1 MFGQDAIYSLG
12 SSLIR
17 ILFVLLVGLC
27 LCDAQ
32 KAYGEKPAQGEL
44 KIEGKYIKQ
53 LTLEREDGNKVTF
66 DQPGESIKIAAGKY
80 RLQEVHLEGGYTYQ
94 EWMVPRPEL
103 KQNWI
108 EVGEDKPAVLKA
120 GAPLK
125 QILKAE
131 RQGRALELDYKLLG
145 IGGEKYVNSDSNKP
159 PTFTVY
165 KGGKRIASGEFE
177 YGGGGT
183 CSYPWRVPLTTFGE
197 LKIVAS
203 ADIGELDPKESDA
216 AVCEWKWYYGASALA
231 LWAVLVLAIVLVKA
245 NRNPQALFVLA
256 PLAVEIAV
264 WSVVKKIIPVPY
276 LSTGTQAVY
285 SLLVGVTILWLL
297 SHWLGNRNRFVAFLL
312 ALVIMAVAGA
322 AGAISYTEYSGET
335 LSSTIGCAILA
346 LMMLFA
352 FVLTGWWCR
361 KRYSSLRFIL
371 WLGVWNAVVFLGTF
385 TVVLVGTGILRGI
398 PEWWSELWFV
408 MMSIVL
414 IQALIVGGCV
424 YAIVLPFMILALRSS
439 FYRQRF
445 YACLRLKSMSVETK
459 AEPNPSLPKV

>member
-1 MFGQDAIYSLG
+1 VRDLRKKKQISRLAATCAVVLCALCFAANTVLGQET
-12 SSLIR
+12 R
-17 ILFVLLVGLC
+17 E
-27 LCDAQ
+27 
-32 KAYGEKPAQGEL
+32 EKGQEPAQGEIKL
-44 KIEGKYIKQ
+44 EGKYIKQ
-53 LTLEREDGNKVTF
+53 LILEGEDSNKVTF
-66 DQPGESIKIAAGKY
+66 DQPGESIKVAVGKY
-80 RLQEVHLEGGYTYQ
+80 RLREVCLDGGYFY
-94 EWMVPRPEL
+94 PRVIVSDA
-103 KQNWI
+103 NWI
-108 EVGEDKPAVLKA
+108 EVGEDKPAVLKV

-125 QILKAE
+125 QIVTAE

-177 YGGGGT
+177 YGGGST
-183 CSYPWRVPLTTFGE
+183 CSYPWRVPLTAFGK
-197 LKIVAS
+197 LKIVPS
-203 ADIGELDPKESDA
+203 QDVDKLCLKEGDA
-216 AVCEWKWYYGASALA
+216 IFYDWKWYYGASALA

-245 NRNPQALFVLA
+245 NRNPQALFVLV

-264 WSVVKKIIPVPY
+264 WSVVKKIIPSPY

-312 ALVIMAVAGA
+312 ALVIMAVAGV
-322 AGAISYTEYSGET
+322 AGAISYNEYSGET

-361 KRYSSLRFIL
+361 KRFSGLRFIL
-371 WLGVWNAVVFLGTF
+371 WLGVWNVVVFLGTSI
-385 TVVLVGTGILRGI
+385 VVLIGTGILRGI

-408 MMSIVL
+408 MTSIVL
-414 IQALIVGGCV
+414 IEALIFGGCA

-445 YACLRLKSMSVETK
+445 YACLRLKSMPTATEAGV
-459 AEPNPSLPKV
+459 PQL

>member
-1 MFGQDAIYSLG
+1 MVAAIVAVFFVCLPINVAFGQQAITE
-12 SSLIR
+12 
-17 ILFVLLVGLC
+17 
-27 LCDAQ
+27 ANQ
-32 KAYGEKPAQGEL
+32 PTQGEL
-44 KIEGKYIKQ
+44 KIEGKFIKQ
-53 LTLEREDGNKVTF
+53 LVLEREGGEKVTF

-80 RLQEVHLEGGYTYQ
+80 RLREVQLESGYACQ
-94 EWMVPRPEL
+94 EWMVPD
-103 KQNWI
+103 QNWI

-131 RQGRALELDYKLLG
+131 RQGRVLWLDYKLSG

-177 YGGGGT
+177 CGGGGT
-183 CSYPWRVPLTTFGE
+183 YSNSWRVPLTMFGE
-197 LKIVAS
+197 LKVVAS
-203 ADIGELDPKESDA
+203 ADIGELGPKESDA
-216 AVCEWKWYYGASALA
+216 AVCEWKWYYGASALV
-231 LWAVLVLAIVLVKA
+231 LWAVLVLTIVLVKA
-245 NRNPQALFVLA
+245 NRSPQALFVLV

-264 WSVVKKIIPVPY
+264 WSVVKKIIPFPY

-297 SHWLGNRNRFVAFLL
+297 SHWLGNRSRFVAFLL

-322 AGAISYTEYSGET
+322 AGVISYNEYSGET

-361 KRYSSLRFIL
+361 KRYSGLRFTL
-371 WLGVWNAVVFLGTF
+371 WLGVWNVVVFLGTSI
-385 TVVLVGTGILRGI
+385 VVFVGTGILRGI

-424 YAIVLPFMILALRSS
+424 YAIVLPFMILAMRSS
-439 FYRQRF
+439 FYRRRF
-445 YACLRLKSMSVETK
+445 FACLRLKSMPIVGEAVPPT
-459 AEPNPSLPKV
+459 

>member
-1 MFGQDAIYSLG
+1 
-12 SSLIR
+12 
-17 ILFVLLVGLC
+17 LVGLC

-108 EVGEDKPAVLKA
+108 EVGEDKPAVLKV

-125 QILKAE
+125 QILTAKRE
-131 RQGRALELDYKLLG
+131 GRALELDYKLSG
-145 IGGEKYVNSDSNKP
+145 IGGENYAGPDSSKP
-159 PTFTVY
+159 PRFDIY
-165 KGGKRIASGEFE
+165 KGNRKIASGEFE

-183 CSYPWRVPLTTFGE
+183 FSNSWRVPLTTFGE
-197 LKIVAS
+197 LKIVAP
-203 ADIGELDPKESDA
+203 ADIGELGPKESDV
-216 AVCEWKWYYGASALA
+216 AVCKWKWYYGASALM

-245 NRNPQALFVLA
+245 NRNPQALFVLV

-264 WSVVKKIIPVPY
+264 WSVVKKIIPHAY

-297 SHWLGNRNRFVAFLL
+297 SHWLGNRNRFVVFLL

-361 KRYSSLRFIL
+361 KRYSGLRFTL

-385 TVVLVGTGILRGI
+385 IVVLVGTGILRGI

-459 AEPNPSLPKV
+459 AEPNPPLPEV

>member
-1 MFGQDAIYSLG
+1 LVTAAATTA
-12 SSLIR
+12 
-17 ILFVLLVGLC
+17 ILFVC
-27 LCDAQ
+27 LPINVAFGQQGIADANQ
-32 KAYGEKPAQGEL
+32 PAQGEI
-44 KIEGKYIKQ
+44 KIEGKYVKQ
-53 LTLEREDGNKVTF
+53 IVLEREGGEKVTF

-80 RLQEVHLEGGYTYQ
+80 RLREVQLESGYACQ
-94 EWMVPRPEL
+94 EWMVPD
-103 KQNWI
+103 QNWI

-131 RQGRALELDYKLLG
+131 RQGRVLWLDYKLSG

-177 YGGGGT
+177 CGGGGT
-183 CSYPWRVPLTTFGE
+183 YSNSWRVPLTMFGE
-197 LKIVAS
+197 LKVVAS
-203 ADIGELDPKESDA
+203 ADIGGLGPKESDA

-245 NRNPQALFVLA
+245 NRNPQALFVLV

-264 WSVVKKIIPVPY
+264 WSVVKKIIPFPY

-285 SLLVGVTILWLL
+285 SLMVGVTILWLL

-322 AGAISYTEYSGET
+322 AGAISYNEYSGEM
-335 LSSTIGCAILA
+335 LSSTIGCAIFA

-385 TVVLVGTGILRGI
+385 IVVLVGTGILRGI

-408 MMSIVL
+408 MTSIVL
-414 IQALIVGGCV
+414 IEALICGGCV
-424 YAIVLPFMILALRSS
+424 YAIVLPFMILALRRS

-445 YACLRLKSMSVETK
+445 YACLRLKSMPTAVSAPADK
-459 AEPNPSLPKV
+459 IQI

>member
-1 MFGQDAIYSLG
+1 LAETYAV
-12 SSLIR
+12 
-17 ILFVLLVGLC
+17 VLCALC
-27 LCDAQ
+27 FAANAVL
-32 KAYGEKPAQGEL
+32 GEKASKEAGQTSAQGEL
-44 KIEGKYIKQ
+44 KLEGRYIKQ
-53 LTLEREDGNKVTF
+53 LTLERREDRNRVKF
-66 DQPGESIKIAAGKY
+66 DQPGESIKVAVGKY
-80 RLQEVHLEGGYTYQ
+80 RLREVHLESGYACQ
-94 EWMVPRPEL
+94 EWMLPEL

-108 EVGEDKPAVLKA
+108 EVDEDKPSVLKA

-125 QILKAE
+125 QIVTAE
-131 RQGRALELDYKLLG
+131 RQGRTLELNYELLG

-165 KGGKRIASGEFE
+165 KGDKRIASGEFE

-203 ADIGELDPKESDA
+203 ADIGELGPKDSDA

-245 NRNPQALFVLA
+245 NRNPQALFVLV

-264 WSVVKKIIPVPY
+264 WSVVKKIIPFPY

-285 SLLVGVTILWLL
+285 SLMVGVTVLWLL

-322 AGAISYTEYSGET
+322 AGVISYNEYSGET

-361 KRYSSLRFIL
+361 KRYSGLRFTL
-371 WLGVWNAVVFLGTF
+371 WLGVWNVVVFLGTSI
-385 TVVLVGTGILRGI
+385 VVFVGTGILRGI

-408 MMSIVL
+408 MTSIVL
-414 IQALIVGGCV
+414 IEALICGGCV
-424 YAIVLPFMILALRSS
+424 YAIVLPFMILAMRSS

-445 YACLRLKSMSVETK
+445 YACLHLKSMPADTT
-459 AEPNPSLPKV
+459 AEPNQSLPEV